1 MTTYSVNNTEQEK
14 KIYCGREY
22 EHNLTTNTQYNYI
35 YVGDMPIALY
45 VQGDTNAMYTLH
57 TNYIGSIEKITNTA
71 GEIVDSM
78 SYTFPCFILP

>member
-1 MTTYSVNNTEQEK
+1 MTTEQIDIITTTQ

-35 YVGDMPIALY
+35 YAGDTPIALY

-57 TNYIGSIEKITNTA
+57 TNYIGCLRKKI
-71 GEIVDSM
+71 V
-78 SYTFPCFILP
+78 